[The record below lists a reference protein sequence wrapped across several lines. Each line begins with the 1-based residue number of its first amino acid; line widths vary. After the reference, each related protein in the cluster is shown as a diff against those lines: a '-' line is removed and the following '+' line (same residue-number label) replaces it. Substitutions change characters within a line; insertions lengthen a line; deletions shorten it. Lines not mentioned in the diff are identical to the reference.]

1 MHQARRLKF
10 EEGWLATLQAMEV
23 PKDSPL
29 RNPDQIPFPN
39 PSPAIQNPSD
49 AVDEEETPSMREL
62 VRAIDSHLELVDLE
76 VTNNLSAS
84 DHPDKNVQL

>member
-1 MHQARRLKF
+1 MHQAWRLKF

-39 PSPAIQNPSD
+39 PSPTTQNPSD
-49 AVDEEETPSMREL
+49 AVDEEETPNMREL
-62 VRAIDSHLELVDLE
+62 VRAIDSHMELVDLE
-76 VTNNLSAS
+76 VTNNLRAS
-84 DHPDKNVQL
+84 DHLDKNVQL